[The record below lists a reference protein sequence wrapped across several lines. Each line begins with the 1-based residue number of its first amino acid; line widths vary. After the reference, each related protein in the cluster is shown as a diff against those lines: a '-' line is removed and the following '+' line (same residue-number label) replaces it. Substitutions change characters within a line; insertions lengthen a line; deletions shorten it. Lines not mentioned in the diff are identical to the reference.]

1 MNSTIA
7 YLLARLAEPSTWN
20 GIGGALLVFGVN
32 IPGPLWQAITG
43 AGSGLAFLAGM
54 LLKEGS
60 ASASATAPVSKL
72 LG

>member
-20 GIGGALLVFGVN
+20 GIGGMLLAFGVN
-32 IPGPLWQAITG
+32 VPAPLWQAIAG
-43 AGSGLAFLAGM
+43 AGSGVAFLVGV

-60 ASASATAPVSKL
+60 SSASATAPVSKF